1 MLLKQTLMEDMK
13 QAMREGNALK
23 RDTVRTIMSEV
34 KNFEIDNGQQDDA
47 GVQKIVAKL
56 VKQFQD
62 ALGDFKTAQR
72 EDLISET
79 QTKLDILQA
88 YLPQQMSE
96 TELQAI
102 VAEVIA
108 AAPAKVM
115 GPIIGLVMKRV
126 AGQADGGRVSTAVK
140 AALAQN

>member
-88 YLPQQMSE
+88 YLPQQMSSDSCC
-96 TELQAI
+96 A
-102 VAEVIA
+102 
-108 AAPAKVM
+108 
-115 GPIIGLVMKRV
+115 
-126 AGQADGGRVSTAVK
+126 S
-140 AALAQN
+140 